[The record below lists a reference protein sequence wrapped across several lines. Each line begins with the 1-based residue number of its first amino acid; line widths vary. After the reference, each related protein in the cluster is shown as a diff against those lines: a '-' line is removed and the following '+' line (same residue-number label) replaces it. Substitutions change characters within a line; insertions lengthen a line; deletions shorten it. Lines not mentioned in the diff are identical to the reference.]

1 MAPGTPRACRASR
14 PFRGVARQNVEI
26 SGLAWLIGEA
36 GGIVA
41 ATAGVLWAFYTRC
54 SVRVP
59 PNRALVLYGR
69 RAPHPASDSPL
80 IPSDVTLRRAK
91 IVVGGRALVAPWDRG
106 VGYLSLAPIA
116 VDVTVRSMHSL
127 EGTRASGWEVR
138 VQAQAKVPAEPGFLS
153 VATENLLGKTDE
165 EIRSLIA
172 RTVEGAAPAVLARIK
187 SEDGE
192 PDWDR
197 LAAEIQACA
206 APDLVSMG
214 LAIRTLTV
222 TELHR
227 ILPPAPSA
235 VAVPVR
241 SGVDG
246 ERIVQALGVRLSGL
260 DARLART
267 ERGLSIL
274 GEEVLRPARRPKPET
289 DALGPASV
297 FDRPLGSDGGFVET
311 ANSVGFLHDPSGDEY
326 SSRPRTSPAG
336 DPARE
341 RSSGSWPPLE

>member
-1 MAPGTPRACRASR
+1 M
-14 PFRGVARQNVEI
+14 ELI
-26 SGLAWLIGEA
+26 DIAWQIAEA
-36 GGIVA
+36 GGFA
-41 ATAGVLWAFYTRC
+41 AAAAGVLWAVYARC

-69 RAPHPASDSPL
+69 RAPRPTSDSPL
-80 IPSDVTLRRAK
+80 IPSDVTLRRPR
-91 IVVGGRALVAPWDRG
+91 IVVGGRVFVVPWDRG

-116 VDVTVRSMHSL
+116 VDVTVRSMHAL

-153 VATENLLGKTDE
+153 VASENLLGKTE
-165 EIRSLIA
+165 EEVRSLIA
-172 RTVEGAAPAVLARIK
+172 RTLEGAVPAVLARIK
-187 SEDGE
+187 PEEGE

-227 ILPPAPSA
+227 ILPPAPTPVSA
-235 VAVPVR
+235 TPKPDPTV
-241 SGVDG
+241 
-246 ERIVQALGVRLSGL
+246 ERAAEILNSRLSGL

-267 ERGLSIL
+267 ERSLNLL
-274 GEEVLRPARRPKPET
+274 GEEVLRTTRRSESESDPQ
-289 DALGPASV
+289 AAASV
-297 FDRPLGSDGGFVET
+297 FDRPLGADGTFAGSGRST
-311 ANSVGFLHDPSGDEY
+311 ASFHDPSGGEY
-326 SSRPRTSPAG
+326 SPRSRPSPLG

-341 RSSGSWPPLE
+341 RSRDSRPPADK

>member
-1 MAPGTPRACRASR
+1 MG
-14 PFRGVARQNVEI
+14 FVE
-26 SGLAWLIGEA
+26 LAWLIGEA
-36 GGIVA
+36 GAIA
-41 ATAGVLWAFYTRC
+41 AAAAGGLWAVYTHC

-69 RAPHPASDSPL
+69 RAPRPASDSPL

-116 VDVTVRSMHSL
+116 VDVTVRSMHAL

-153 VATENLLGKTDE
+153 VASENLLGRTDE

-172 RTVEGAAPAVLARIK
+172 RTLEGAAPAVLARIK
-187 SEDGE
+187 ADDGE

-206 APDLVSMG
+206 APDLVAMG
-214 LAIRTLTV
+214 LAIRTLSV

-227 ILPPAPSA
+227 IVPPTAGPSVVPA
-235 VAVPVR
+235 RPDPDRQRVA
-241 SGVDG
+241 
-246 ERIVQALGVRLSGL
+246 EALGTRLGDL

-267 ERGLSIL
+267 ERGLRIL
-274 GEEVLRPARRPKPET
+274 GEEVLRTAQRPEAAPALPS
-289 DALGPASV
+289 AVSV
-297 FDRPLGSDGGFVET
+297 FDRPLGFDGV
-311 ANSVGFLHDPSGDEY
+311 SVDGDGSVAFFQAPSGGDF
-326 SSRPRTSPAG
+326 SPRPRASPYG
-336 DPARE
+336 DPARG
-341 RSSGSWPPLE
+341 RSGDLPPPSE